1 MKIIIIIYFFLL
13 NNLLTADNLIRG
25 GGLNYCG
32 YLIKTVYQH
41 SQYSGM
47 WKQWITGFISGYNLS
62 NNKQYLINLKDDEIY
77 YAVKKRCEER
87 PEDKVSEATLWIISN
102 N

>member
-1 MKIIIIIYFFLL
+1 MRFFITIYFFLL
-13 NNLLTADNLIRG
+13 INSLLADNLIRG

-32 YLIKTVYQH
+32 YLIKTVSQH

-47 WKQWITGFISGYNLS
+47 WKQWITGFISGYNFS
-62 NNKQYLINLKDDEIY
+62 SKNQYLISLEDDEIF

-87 PEDKVSEATLWIISN
+87 PKDKVSEATLWIISN

>member
-1 MKIIIIIYFFLL
+1 MKKNFIIIFFLL
-13 NNLLTADNLIRG
+13 NNFLLADNLIRG

-32 YLIKTVYQH
+32 YLINTVNQH

-47 WKQWITGFISGYNLS
+47 WKQWITGFISGYNIS
-62 NNKQYLINLKDDEIY
+62 HNKDHLINLEDDEIF
-77 YAVKKRCEER
+77 YAVRNRCEQK
-87 PEDKVSEATLWIISN
+87 PEEKVSKATLWVITN